1 MLRCCPTAY
10 QIALH
15 FWSYM
20 SIAVHALHCSQI
32 VLHLLRCIKI
42 TKLSPRQQTRY
53 NTCDH
58 ARAKCA
64 VLIVG
69 YIKCSALGTH
79 STRCYVKNRAHF
91 RGSPLMPI
99 YDWDL
104 RLETPY
110 VQECQVIVIS
120 YQVLS
125 EQQRVLS
132 AGRGKLFA
140 PFAPCLAWRPCQR
153 RITGSLTL

>member
-120 YQVLS
+120 YQSSRGCSVLG
-125 EQQRVLS
+125 EANFLLLLHRVW
-132 AGRGKLFA
+132 RGGHAKEGLQD
-140 PFAPCLAWRPCQR
+140 R
-153 RITGSLTL
+153 